1 MSDPAPHGSGTRMP
15 LSIRIIGRSSAP
27 GALFVVA
34 VAALFVFGLP
44 LVASSLPNADEAPV
58 PADTTL
64 TIGVEGSSQVAVTL
78 SGDWTEESRND
89 ASLLLTNA
97 GAELSIA
104 APQPIAATGTP
115 QDVIARAVD
124 DLTTDVEAS
133 WVASEPVELTTD
145 AGDPGLCVTGT
156 TVVDVAMTCAVQHGE
171 QVSTLTATASAQVWP
186 SLQPSVDAM
195 VRSMRFTEPAA

>member
-1 MSDPAPHGSGTRMP
+1 MSDPAPHGSGARMP

-44 LVASSLPNADEAPV
+44 LIASSLPDEDEVAV

-64 TIGVEGSSQVAVTL
+64 TIGVEGSSQVTVTL
-78 SGDWTEESRND
+78 SGDWTEESHTD

-115 QDVIARAVD
+115 EDVIARAVA
-124 DLTTDVEAS
+124 DLTADVEAS
-133 WVASEPVELTTD
+133 WVASDPIELTTD
-145 AGDPGLCVTGT
+145 AGDSGLCVTGA

-171 QVSTLTATASAQVWP
+171 EVSTLTATASAQVWP

-195 VRSMRFTEPAA
+195 VRSMRFTEAAA

>member
-1 MSDPAPHGSGTRMP
+1 MP

-34 VAALFVFGLP
+34 VAAFFVFGLP
-44 LVASSLPNADEAPV
+44 LVASSIPDTDETPV
-58 PADTTL
+58 PADATL
-64 TIGVEGSSQVAVTL
+64 TIGAPDASQVTVTL
-78 SGDWTEESRND
+78 SGDWTEAARTDGNIT
-89 ASLLLTNA
+89 LTNA

-115 QDVIARAVD
+115 DDVIARAVA
-124 DLTTDVEAS
+124 DLTADVEAS
-133 WVASEPVELTTD
+133 WVASDPIELTTD
-145 AGDPGLCVTGT
+145 AGDSGLCVTGT

-171 QVSTLTATASAQVWP
+171 EVSTLTATASAQVWP

-195 VRSMRFTEPAA
+195 VRSMRFTEAAA